1 MRQDSTIEAFFI
13 LTRAGLFGRTEHI
26 DSMQLDD
33 VDWAEVCHLAEK
45 QSMVGLVEEG
55 VELIQDEWFRVHG
68 TSLVPK
74 KWAVQLV
81 AATMQLEQYN
91 LAMNKFIAR
100 LVRKLRKNDIHTLL
114 VKGQGVAL
122 SYNKPLWRACGDV
135 DLLLSEENY
144 QRAKSFLLPFAS
156 YSEPENPYKKHFGLK
171 IGGWGVELHGSLRC
185 GFSSRIDKEL
195 DIMCHETFNGGNVTS
210 WMNRKVEIFSLGKE
224 NHVLYVFV
232 HFLNHFYKGG
242 VGLKQICDWCRLLWS
257 SKDSL
262 DLGRLESRLKDM
274 KLMSEW
280 RAFGMYAVQYLGMP
294 ENALPFYSNSEK
306 WKHKAKR
313 IHLFIMETGY
323 MGVNREKSPN
333 TYLSRKVKSSKQR
346 FRDLANHLM
355 IFPLDTI
362 RFFPSILLNGIRQK

>member
-1 MRQDSTIEAFFI
+1 
-13 LTRAGLFGRTEHI
+13 
-26 DSMQLDD
+26 
-33 VDWAEVCHLAEK
+33 
-45 QSMVGLVEEG
+45 
-55 VELIQDEWFRVHG
+55 
-68 TSLVPK
+68 
-74 KWAVQLV
+74 
-81 AATMQLEQYN
+81 
-91 LAMNKFIAR
+91 
-100 LVRKLRKNDIHTLL
+100 
-114 VKGQGVAL
+114 
-122 SYNKPLWRACGDV
+122 
-135 DLLLSEENY
+135 
-144 QRAKSFLLPFAS
+144 
-156 YSEPENPYKKHFGLK
+156 
-171 IGGWGVELHGSLRC
+171 
-185 GFSSRIDKEL
+185 
-195 DIMCHETFNGGNVTS
+195 MCHETFNGGNVTS

-294 ENALPFYSNSEK
+294 ENALPFYSDSEK